1 MGKLLIVNG
10 SPRAPKSNSK
20 RYAALVRQNW
30 PEEADEYPAISRR
43 HTDICSRMGDYS
55 DLLLVFPLYADAP
68 PAVLLSFLQALEKQ
82 APPEKPAIHV
92 LINCGFLEPEQNA
105 AAVDILR
112 YYCQKNGFPYGMT
125 LCIGSGEAILDTPFA
140 FLARRKIRRFARGIR
155 AGRKEALSVAMP
167 LSKRLF
173 LRASARYWI
182 GYGARYGITEE
193 QMRTMEIEGQ

>member
-125 LCIGSGEAILDTPFA
+125 LCIGSAKPFWT
-140 FLARRKIRRFARGIR
+140 RP
-155 AGRKEALSVAMP
+155 S
-167 LSKRLF
+167 LF
-173 LRASARYWI
+173 
-182 GYGARYGITEE
+182 
-193 QMRTMEIEGQ
+193 